1 MISCLCI
8 WLHIKFQ
15 IVRNCMEGNY
25 DKSDKLIAAIHMLC
39 KYRTITFY
47 HVNEIPEILFCQ
59 FVRMEYFQS
68 LPFFFRAF
76 DWLWI

>member
-1 MISCLCI
+1 MCI

-68 LPFFFRAF
+68 LPFFRAF

>member
-1 MISCLCI
+1 MISCMCI

-39 KYRTITFY
+39 KYHTITFY

-68 LPFFFRAF
+68 LPFFRAF